1 MKKRREVRIAA
12 AGVAR
17 RGGAVRRC
25 VNLTEARHGLKR
37 MMPLPSLPA
46 GDDEDGSDD
55 GAAYSSAPASYAPV
69 RLVARSIGRMQ
80 RQTRAF
86 TPADGDAGSD
96 RGMGERDMAAFS
108 AMLSDTYCGL
118 VEEAA
123 GGGALLQPI
132 ACGYRLT
139 GHDGQTLYESGVVY
153 AGPADG
159 VQLCGELHPAIE
171 VRSNT
176 DFTIAGFTLGA
187 EAYRLTAEIPEY
199 GADDGV
205 AEVEIYAGEQL
216 HPVDPSERAEI
227 RIDGAGGSEPSVR
240 LFLPGASTAMAPGL
254 QRLTAKA
261 AALAAGGMRGMRL
274 VARVRSGEAATVT
287 VGGASRGD
295 VAEAIRLAD
304 AAVARAE
311 AEARHARTAEGRLLA
326 AICSPNGFDARLAVR
341 SGDTMVMGG
350 ITPLR
355 FGGVSPLEMV
365 TAPEGNDVIALR
377 ATVTGPGLPSAV
389 SEAVMTGD
397 FNGLRRA
404 PLVGYPSADASEL
417 HITATCGGK
426 SVHFGAMLTP
436 AADLSRAIHVACGLA
451 SPTPDDEAAPEYA
464 DVPMVSA
471 AARIDNALVASE
483 SGRNRHPVAACLL
496 GEGVEVKEMVIADR
510 RRTSADSTRCRLY
523 ASTTDGIYGASADL
537 AEGRLTATNLTPL
550 VAEGR
555 LTASGD
561 GYYAS
566 TAEGVVE
573 LTGSQVKAVE
583 GASRWKRAGRDP
595 ATGLLLTEDA
605 AGMIW
610 TSGSDGTEYMAD
622 REHPDEVEWTVGAE
636 LSADE
641 RVRGIEL
648 RMRASEFHGEVE
660 IMAGGKRTLQ
670 RICRVKVDGEIC
682 RPLRIG
688 NIICP
693 VRPYVE
699 LRLTGRTSADLR
711 IYSAAIETIKV
722 DDE

>member
-1 MKKRREVRIAA
+1 MNKRREVRIAA

-311 AEARHARTAEGRLLA
+311 AEARHARTAEERLLA

-471 AARIDNALVASE
+471 AARIDKALVASE